1 MTADPDLALI
11 ESLKTGDSDAIGELM
26 RRHQEALFHFVYR
39 YLGNETAARDTV
51 QETFVRVFFKA
62 GLFEPRSSVKTWIY
76 AIALNLC
83 RDAAR
88 KLARSPGVQSLDAPV
103 GEHETPI
110 QVPDSRPAPDVVAEK
125 DEELGR
131 LRAAIALLPNPLKS
145 ALVLFVLEQRSQKEV
160 AEILGTTPKT
170 VELRVYRAKA
180 KLRELL
186 SRFG

>member
-1 MTADPDLALI
+1 MTPDPDLTLI
-11 ESLKTGDSDAIGELM
+11 ESLKSGDQDAIGELM
-26 RRHQEALFHFVYR
+26 RRHQEALYHFVYR
-39 YLGNETAARDTV
+39 YLGNEAAARDTV

-83 RDAAR
+83 RDSAR
-88 KLARSPGVQSLDAPV
+88 KLSRSPGLFSLDAPV
-103 GEHETPI
+103 GESETPL
-110 QVPDSRPAPDVVAEK
+110 QVADTKPSPDAVAER
-125 DEELGR
+125 DEDLGR
-131 LRAAIALLPNPLKS
+131 LRAAIAMLPDPLKS

-186 SRFG
+186 SKFR